1 LVIAL
6 PVNVTNMS
14 ATFFKTP
21 AEFRRWLSKH
31 HASEAELLVGFYR
44 KDTGLGGIT
53 YAEALDEALC
63 FGWIDGLKKKLD
75 DVSYTHRFTPRK
87 PRSIWSNI
95 NIEHVKRLTAA
106 GRMMPAGVR
115 AYEARKSERT
125 GLYSFEQK
133 DHAFDPALEKKF
145 RANKR
150 AWTFWETQPPGYRRV
165 STHWVM
171 SAKQAETRER
181 RLAQLI
187 ADSASG
193 VRLGVAKK

>member
-1 LVIAL
+1 M
-6 PVNVTNMS
+6 T

-31 HASEAELLVGFYR
+31 HAKETELLVGFYR

-63 FGWIDGLKKKLD
+63 FGWIDGIKKKRD
-75 DVSYTHRFTPRK
+75 EVSYTHRFTPRK

-95 NIEHVKRLTAA
+95 NVQHVERLTAA
-106 GRMMPAGVR
+106 GRMMPAGIR
-115 AYEARKSERT
+115 AYEARDVERT
-125 GLYSFEQK
+125 GVYSFEKQ
-133 DHAFDPALEKKF
+133 DHAFDAALEKKF

-150 AWTFWETQPPGYRRV
+150 AWKFWEAQPPGYRRV